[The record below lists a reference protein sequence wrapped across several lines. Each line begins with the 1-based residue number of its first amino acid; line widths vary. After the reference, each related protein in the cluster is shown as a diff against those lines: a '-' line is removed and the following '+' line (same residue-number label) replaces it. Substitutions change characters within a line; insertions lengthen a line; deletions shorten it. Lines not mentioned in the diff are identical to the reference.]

1 MPGPQGEIG
10 ESGLLISWGSPSGGS
25 SPEQDSSEKS
35 WSAPDA
41 TVWWVLEPP
50 EGLGETFVSKEN
62 VELLLR

>member
-1 MPGPQGEIG
+1 ME
-10 ESGLLISWGSPSGGS
+10 LPSGGS

-50 EGLGETFVSKEN
+50 EELGETFVSKEN